1 MGYLAQSLGLSFDS
15 NSLAECLFHQH
26 HPAAPSSIASQVTL
40 SAARMSTNLGPS
52 VVLLDKVTLL
62 AIAQKAEILRCVA
75 LTNDD
80 VLPPSMIKH
89 LIATLLASQSIVR
102 VLFARFMAPSCVS
115 SGTLQIAVHFFTSSQ
130 NLLSLRI
137 LLLSICFTHC
147 DAIIPCGYQ

>member
-1 MGYLAQSLGLSFDS
+1 
-15 NSLAECLFHQH
+15 
-26 HPAAPSSIASQVTL
+26 
-40 SAARMSTNLGPS
+40 MSTNLGPS